1 MELLIAIMC
10 FFGLT
15 TYQESGMTPAKAN
28 MLLQNNQPVV
38 QYYYQN
44 PDELNALAPQR
55 AQIDRAED

>member
-10 FFGLT
+10 FFGIVSYEDAGISQT
-15 TYQESGMTPAKAN
+15 DARY
-28 MLLQNNQPVV
+28 LLQSNQTTV

-44 PDELNALAPQR
+44 PDELTGLVPQR